1 MAQSDTGQQESFGEL
16 LRRARKRAGI
26 SLEDLARRARLG
38 SVSHLSKLERGE
50 ANNPKPETV
59 RRLARAVG
67 WSEGEFLT
75 AAYLIRSSHNKG
87 GAGDAEQSLV
97 ETAQRDAAGTAAV
110 SKRRKGDMPR
120 NLRGRARV
128 WSDAEVAEI
137 NAAWRLAH
145 LVQLSRDPGYIS
157 EARPPADDLDPLGV
171 EERLAVVRN
180 FERQHDR
187 KLLGET
193 VE

>member
-1 MAQSDTGQQESFGEL
+1 MAQNGTYGAETFGEL
-16 LRRARKRAGI
+16 LRLARTRARLTQEALAERAGI
-26 SLEDLARRARLG
+26 SSG
-38 SVSHLSKLERGE
+38 SHISRLERGRS
-50 ANNPKPETV
+50 ANPKPHTV
-59 RRLARAVG
+59 RRLARALG
-67 WSEGEFLT
+67 WNEREFLS
-75 AAYLIRSSHNKG
+75 AAYVMADRR
-87 GAGDAEQSLV
+87 DAEQSLV

-145 LVQLSRDPGYIS
+145 VVQLSEDPDYIS